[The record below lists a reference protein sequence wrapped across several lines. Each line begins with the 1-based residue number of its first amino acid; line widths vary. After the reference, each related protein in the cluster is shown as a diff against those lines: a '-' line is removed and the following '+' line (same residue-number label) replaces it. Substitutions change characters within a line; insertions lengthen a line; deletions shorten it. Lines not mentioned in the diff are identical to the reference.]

1 MKLVMS
7 ANLMVVLLIFLLGLH
22 MMSVMEGP
30 ANGSFSM
37 GVEAARP
44 AAPWPRR
51 STDSSSHGDL
61 EELSLGEQEKV
72 MALSEDMDSANREL
86 MATDPYYHHW

>member
-7 ANLMVVLLIFLLGLH
+7 ANLMMVLLILLLGLH
-22 MMSVMEGP
+22 MMSVMDGP
-30 ANGSFSM
+30 ASGGFTG

-44 AAPWPRR
+44 VAPWTR
-51 STDSSSHGDL
+51 SIMDSGHGDM

-72 MALSEDMDSANREL
+72 MALSENMDSANREL